1 MEKSVDMDMNS
12 LRPQNAFWFEVKT
25 DRNYHFEMDN
35 NENEHQ
41 LSLRMVSLGAGAKY
55 ELHIIE
61 AEAMNHESS
70 PIHSNTGNFENV
82 HTAIGFPGGFEI
94 THIVLQLQCDSGTV
108 QINGKHS
115 VDVGEAKSED
125 EEEEDVTQK
134 IFLGHS
140 VYLESNLPP
149 ELVANFHRKKRKL
162 AADEDGDDEE
172 DDDFD
177 EEEAKEKAPI
187 RITPAKNA
195 QTSNQNLKG
204 SKPRSK
210 CQESVRNRKLVLKHR
225 KKPSSVDDIKA
236 NKYRKRWYCPKV
248 EAIRENLSYC

>member
-12 LRPQNAFWFEVKT
+12 LRPQKFEVKT

-115 VDVGEAKSED
+115 VDVGEKC
-125 EEEEDVTQK
+125 K
-134 IFLGHS
+134 GHS

-187 RITPAKNA
+187 TKNA

-236 NKYRKRWYCPKV
+236 
-248 EAIRENLSYC
+248 